1 MNLLKNNDHY
11 NAGAPGNFSAYL
23 WDAAG
28 KSKFLASTR
37 DTNAPSLTLYRLR
50 GSLAGVD
57 AGNYTIQTIYYT
69 NNDQAPPAF
78 FQCSDISVFKPN
90 AASVAEAKRMGH
102 SHHKKAA
109 HA

>member
-1 MNLLKNNDHY
+1 MNLLKNNDHF

-28 KSKFLASTR
+28 NSKLLASTR

-57 AGNYTIQTIYYT
+57 AGNYTIQTIYYP
-69 NNDQAPPAF
+69 NNAQAPPAF
-78 FQCSDISVFKPN
+78 FQCSDVSVFKPN
-90 AASVAEAKRMGH
+90 TESIAAAKLAD
-102 SHHKKAA
+102 HH
-109 HA
+109 